1 VRNRQEY
8 NKRSTDLQKKMQ
20 LKGEVRPAM
29 SGDLI
34 NSFSASEMCDPL
46 HEMKMGRGRQG
57 QSEGGGGSQGRE
69 NMQVYTCA
77 CFVLMCCFATY
88 LNVYSI

>member
-1 VRNRQEY
+1 MRNRQEY

-46 HEMKMGRGRQG
+46 HEVKMGRGRQG
-57 QSEGGGGSQGRE
+57 QSEGGGGAKVERICKCTH
-69 NMQVYTCA
+69 VHVLFLCA
-77 CFVLMCCFATY
+77 VLQH
-88 LNVYSI
+88 I

>member
-20 LKGEVRPAM
+20 LKGEVQPAM

-46 HEMKMGRGRQG
+46 HEVKMGRGRQG
-57 QSEGGGGSQGRE
+57 QSEGGEPRSRE
-69 NMQVYTCA
+69 YASVHMCMFCSY
-77 CFVLMCCFATY
+77 VLFCNIFKC
-88 LNVYSI
+88 L